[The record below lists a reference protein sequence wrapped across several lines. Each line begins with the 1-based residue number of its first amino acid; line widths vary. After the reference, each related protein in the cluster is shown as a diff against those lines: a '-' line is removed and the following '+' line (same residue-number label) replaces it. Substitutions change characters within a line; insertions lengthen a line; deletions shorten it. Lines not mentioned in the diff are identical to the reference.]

1 MILVL
6 IQHLLRDNPRAVG
19 PSHGKRAVTMLQ
31 VSLAVISGIF
41 ALTACE
47 TAPSRVETIDLVAD
61 GRLTTDG
68 RRMVALER
76 FAADETWVA
85 VAMPSGRVVSAVVD
99 LMNRPAL
106 DLAGAMRCDAQ
117 EPAPASGELMVKVSD
132 PYGTEVDLTIPVDAS
147 SGWWRQRVELS
158 RLSRQRATVALS
170 GRVPAGCSLLLSEV
184 TVRHSVPLEP
194 PPGNPP
200 LQILLISVDT
210 LRSDA
215 VDRPSSG
222 VATPHLDRFAEE
234 AERFSRHYAA
244 ATWTKPSH
252 ASMLTGFYPGTHGAV
267 DLNKSMDPAVPT
279 LAERFGAGGFK
290 TAALVYDCGWLSPK
304 WGFAKG
310 FDSYRMT
317 RWRAGRQASA
327 AARWVFA
334 HRDDPFFFFVHTFE
348 PHSDFKFLP
357 YEAPGINRRTIA
369 KEFGIENY
377 GRRNGRLASDFLIGL
392 DRGEIP
398 REPKDEEIL
407 RSTYEAGVR
416 YLDEAVGMLF
426 DSLRSSGLWDQL
438 LVVVTSDHGE
448 EFGEHGGF
456 GHGPLYEEII
466 SVPLLIKWPNS
477 ERAGQTSAGPSSS
490 VDLAPTLLRRA
501 GLLADGLPGV
511 ALGSRLGEE
520 PVFSGT
526 LAKAV
531 IVGSVKGIFGGAEDI
546 SEVYDL
552 VVDPGE
558 LDNTAAGN
566 REQTNQ
572 LRALLRLHRQRS
584 AALYRQF
591 GSEPADREVVLSESE
606 RERLRAFGYLQ

>member
-1 MILVL
+1 M
-6 IQHLLRDNPRAVG
+6 RPVG
-19 PSHGKRAVTMLQ
+19 
-31 VSLAVISGIF
+31 LAVILGIF
-41 ALTACE
+41 ALAACD
-47 TAPSRVETIDLVAD
+47 TAPSRLETIDLVAD
-61 GRLTTDG
+61 GRLATEG
-68 RRMVALER
+68 RRMVTLER

-85 VAMPSGRVVSAVVD
+85 VAMPSGHEASAVVD
-99 LMNRPAL
+99 LVDKPAL
-106 DLAGAMRCDAQ
+106 DLAGAMKCDA
-117 EPAPASGELMVKVSD
+117 EESAPASGELMVKVSD
-132 PYGTEVDLTIPVDAS
+132 PYGRKVDLTIPIDDS
-147 SGWWRQRVELS
+147 SGWWRQRLELS
-158 RLSRQRATVALS
+158 RMSGQRATIELL
-170 GRVPAGCSLLLSEV
+170 GRVPAGCSLLLREV

-194 PPGNPP
+194 PPENPP

-215 VDRPSSG
+215 VDQPSSG

-252 ASMLTGFYPGTHGAV
+252 ASLLTGFYPDTHRAV
-267 DLNKSMDPAVPT
+267 DLKQGMDPAVPT
-279 LAERFGAGGFK
+279 LAERFGAGGLK

-327 AARWVFA
+327 AARWVIA
-334 HRDDPFFFFVHTFE
+334 HRDEPFFFFVHTFE

-369 KEFGIENY
+369 KDFGVDNF

-398 REPKDEEIL
+398 REPEDEVIL

-416 YLDEAVGMLF
+416 YLDEAVGVLF
-426 DSLRSSGLWDQL
+426 DSLRSSGLWDQM

-466 SVPLLIKWPNS
+466 RVPLLIKWPNS
-477 ERAGQTSAGPSSS
+477 EMAGQTSAGPSSS
-490 VDLAPTLLRRA
+490 VDLAPTLLHRA
-501 GLLADGLPGV
+501 GLPADGLPGV
-511 ALGSRLGEE
+511 VLGSRLGDE

-526 LAKAV
+526 LARAV
-531 IVGSVKGIFGGAEDI
+531 IVGGVKGIFGGSDNM

-558 LDNTAAGN
+558 LDNEAAGKQ
-566 REQTNQ
+566 EQTNR
-572 LRALLRLHRQRS
+572 LRELLRLHRQRS

-591 GSEPADREVVLSESE
+591 GAEPADREVVLSESE

>member
-1 MILVL
+1 MV
-6 IQHLLRDNPRAVG
+6 VG
-19 PSHGKRAVTMLQ
+19 FTLG
-31 VSLAVISGIF
+31 IS
-41 ALTACE
+41 ALTACG
-47 TAPSRVETIDLVAD
+47 TAPLRVETIDLVAD
-61 GRLTTDG
+61 GSLATEGT
-68 RRMVALER
+68 RMVALER

-85 VAMPSGRVVSAVVD
+85 VALPSGHEASAVVD
-99 LMNRPAL
+99 LMDEPAL
-106 DLAGAMRCDAQ
+106 DLAGAMKCHA
-117 EPAPASGELMVKVSD
+117 EGSAPASGELMVKVSD
-132 PYGTEVDLTIPVDAS
+132 PHGTKVDLTIPVDGS
-147 SGWWRQRVELS
+147 SGWWRQRVELP
-158 RLSRQRATVALS
+158 RLSRRRATVALL

-194 PPGNPP
+194 PPEDPP

-210 LRSDA
+210 LRADA
-215 VDRPSSG
+215 VDQPSSG
-222 VATPHLDRFAEE
+222 VATPHLDLFALE

-244 ATWTKPSH
+244 ASWTKPSH
-252 ASMLTGFYPGTHGAV
+252 ASMLTGFYPDTHRAV
-267 DLNKSMDPAVPT
+267 DLNQGMDPAVPT

-334 HRDDPFFFFVHTFE
+334 HRDEPFFFFVHTFE

-369 KEFGIENY
+369 RDFGVEDF
-377 GRRNGRLASDFLIGL
+377 GRRSGRMASDFLIGL

-398 REPKDEEIL
+398 REPEDEEIL

-426 DSLRSSGLWDQL
+426 DSLRSSGLWDQM

-466 SVPLLIKWPNS
+466 SVPLLIKWPDS
-477 ERAGQTSAGPSSS
+477 ERAGQTRAGPSSS
-490 VDLAPTLLRRA
+490 VDLAPTLLHRA
-501 GLLADGLPGV
+501 GLPADGLAGV
-511 ALGSRLGEE
+511 VLGSRLGDD

-526 LAKAV
+526 LARAV
-531 IVGSVKGIFGGAEDI
+531 IVGSVKGIFGGSENI

-558 LDNTAAGN
+558 LDNTAAGK
-566 REQTNQ
+566 REQTSR
-572 LRALLRLHRQRS
+572 LRELLSLHRRRS
-584 AALYRQF
+584 AALYKQF
-591 GSEPADREVVLSESE
+591 GAEPADRQVVLSESE